1 MAQMKIK
8 NIDNPYQ
15 DAYPTV
21 FKKVDQSDI
30 KLNPFQ
36 VFKTFQIMSGSSTSS
51 ALPLTGIYT
60 NINNLPAIGSG
71 LVYNDSANIDGS
83 LQSIIYFSINHL
95 YYKRKTEPA
104 NTFGPTNLNQTK
116 KYLYESASTF
126 SIPQIK
132 IGEGIKPGSFQFT
145 SSVSGSFESDRY
157 GNIIDSG
164 ILTSSIISNT
174 ALYEGFNEYF
184 DTTRINYESSGVT
197 YVDGIPTTNGRQL
210 PIGLSAK
217 FSGTG
222 YIQSELTGKYNRDT
236 DYAISMFIS
245 GTNSTIT
252 DQLVITKATSSLTP
266 QYPFK
271 IQLSGSNQLKFS
283 AAGSHDYLTMITSSA
298 DVSSSWSHILCQKTG
313 SELQMYINGTLH
325 ASQSSILLQDIHG

>member
-36 VFKTFQIMSGSSTSS
+36 VFKTFQMMSGSSTSS

-184 DTTRINYESSGVT
+184 DTTR
-197 YVDGIPTTNGRQL
+197 
-210 PIGLSAK
+210 
-217 FSGTG
+217 
-222 YIQSELTGKYNRDT
+222 
-236 DYAISMFIS
+236 
-245 GTNSTIT
+245 
-252 DQLVITKATSSLTP
+252 
-266 QYPFK
+266 
-271 IQLSGSNQLKFS
+271 
-283 AAGSHDYLTMITSSA
+283 
-298 DVSSSWSHILCQKTG
+298 C
-313 SELQMYINGTLH
+313 
-325 ASQSSILLQDIHG
+325 